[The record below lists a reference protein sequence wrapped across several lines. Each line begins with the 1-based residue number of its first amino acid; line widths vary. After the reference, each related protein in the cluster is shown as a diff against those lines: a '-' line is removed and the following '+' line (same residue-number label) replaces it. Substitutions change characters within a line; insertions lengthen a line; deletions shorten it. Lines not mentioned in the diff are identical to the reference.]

1 MISIK
6 RWWTWAGEVWN
17 DPPRLTGI
25 LGVAAGLRLVW
36 LNWKMSLA
44 GRWGWGEIP
53 MLGWF
58 AALIWIG
65 GGIALYRRSKI
76 AKWLLSTTFTLM
88 TLFYGFL
95 LVRAGRYPLP
105 QLLFLAGGI
114 YGVYLLW
121 TMDLSPPSEES
132 DDETTGPSIVLL
144 RSTPLYL
151 DSAILTRAASR
162 AFGAECSDMGDDGE
176 AESSGDLFVGGNM
189 PVFLCFCRP
198 HSLAVHSIDEPLDDH
213 ESVAA
218 SIREPRARKAVEAHK
233 AWIAITSMDDTPDD
247 PAAVYRACGRLA
259 AELYDEECLG
269 VLLPQFTAV
278 YSVEPGTEAKLRS
291 DDPVAAIRGRD
302 ADPILLVDEDD
313 PLMVA
318 AMQEAKRRWPEFVEV
333 FEEVG
338 EGERPPCF
346 VKVPFKTPKHP
357 EFMWLRVTAM
367 EGDSIFGVLDSDPGM
382 AVGVKAGD
390 RVRKPV
396 ADVCDWIIVQGGA
409 MTGGF
414 TAEAMKKIVERDA
427 ASSNEERRRE

>member
-1 MISIK
+1 MNGFK

-25 LGVAAGLRLVW
+25 IAVAAGLRLVW
-36 LNWKMSLA
+36 LNWKMSLV

-53 MLGWF
+53 MLGWI

-65 GGIALYRRSKI
+65 GGIGLYRRSKV

-88 TLFYGFL
+88 TLFYCFL
-95 LVRAGRYPLP
+95 LVRTGRYSLS
-105 QLLFLAGGI
+105 QLLFAAAGS

-121 TMDLSPPSEES
+121 TMDLSPPSEEA
-132 DDETTGPSIVLL
+132 DDDTTGPSIVLL

-151 DSAILTRAASR
+151 DSAILARAASR
-162 AFGAECSDMGDDGE
+162 AFGADCDEMELESDPDFTK
-176 AESSGDLFVGGNM
+176 DLFVGGQM
-189 PVFLCFCRP
+189 PVFLCYRAP
-198 HSLAVHSIDEPLDDH
+198 HALAVHSIDEPLEDH
-213 ESVAA
+213 ESIAA
-218 SIREPRARKAVEAHK
+218 SIGEPRARKAVESHK
-233 AWIAITSMDDTPDD
+233 AWVSITSMDDAPAD

-259 AELYDEECLG
+259 AELYDDECLG
-269 VLLPQFTAV
+269 IVLPQFTAV
-278 YSVEPGTEAKLRS
+278 YSVEPGTEEKLRS

-302 ADPILLVDEDD
+302 TDPILFVEEDD
-313 PLMVA
+313 PLMTA

-346 VKVPFKTPKHP
+346 VKVPFQTPKHP

-367 EGDSIFGVLDSDPGM
+367 EGDSVFGVLDSDPGM

-396 ADVCDWIIVQGGA
+396 ADVCDWIVVQGGA

-414 TAEAMKKIVERDA
+414 TAEAMKKIVERDQSGSRPKA
-427 ASSNEERRRE
+427 E